1 MSIVPMIIISLIAGL
16 LSTMNVWTYNVNH
29 IRFHLNDVY
38 MALLMTS
45 WMVVLDNIY
54 HYNDYQ
60 NNDYQNNDYQNNAV
74 IVIGI
79 ISIIT
84 LIYLIKNQVL
94 INDRQF
100 INGMIPHHSM
110 AILMAEKIK
119 NKSKN
124 KKIIDLA
131 NNIIKTQNKEIEY
144 MKLI

>member
-1 MSIVPMIIISLIAGL
+1 MIVISLIAGL

-45 WMVVLDNIY
+45 WMIVLDSIY
-54 HYNDYQ
+54 HYNDHQ
-60 NNDYQNNDYQNNAV
+60 NNDYQNNIA
-74 IVIGI
+74 IIIGI
-79 ISIIT
+79 ISIIV

-94 INDRQF
+94 IDDKQF

>member
-60 NNDYQNNDYQNNAV
+60 NNDYQNNAV

-100 INGMIPHHSM
+100 INGMIPHHTM